1 MKDKLSK
8 KELIKILL
16 LLTIIYLLLQSLLF
30 FFNDKNMSRF
40 FWLEHRNAK
49 ELIDAGTPEKSDLTP
64 VIKIISDNH
73 FWILRAG
80 VIATL
85 ILALYYKDK
94 NKDLFN
100 LYKNITIS
108 VVILL
113 IIASGI
119 ITWILKIIVGKP
131 RPYTKLDDF
140 STFSV
145 STKYYSFP
153 SGHTTETFSYIIPFI
168 YFIRKYY
175 VFIIL
180 FIYGLL
186 AAFTRVILAY
196 HYFTDIL
203 FGIYITALAGCIVCY
218 FIEHR
223 IGINP
228 AIKNNLKRP

>member
-80 VIATL
+80 VIATFV
-85 ILALYYKDK
+85 LALYYKDK

-131 RPYTKLDDF
+131 RPYTKLDDYSAF
-140 STFSV
+140 SLSDKVLFLSFRAYNRNIFI
-145 STKYYSFP
+145 YYSIYLFYQKIFCFYYSNSLRTSCCFYKGNFSISLLYGYIVWYIYN
-153 SGHTTETFSYIIPFI
+153 SGCRMYCL
-168 YFIRKYY
+168 
-175 VFIIL
+175 L
-180 FIYGLL
+180 FY
-186 AAFTRVILAY
+186 
-196 HYFTDIL
+196 
-203 FGIYITALAGCIVCY
+203 
-218 FIEHR
+218 
-223 IGINP
+223 
-228 AIKNNLKRP
+228 